1 MTDEKFLRTSQQ
13 GELDAVPMYNNLAK
27 KFENKNPEVSEMLKS
42 MAADEGKHALF
53 FKNISG
59 EVLKP
64 KQGLAKLVPGLMSV
78 FGAKFVFKFVAKFEY
93 SAYDRYAPWVE
104 KYPGL
109 ENVQADE
116 RKHGDMV
123 TEIIQKLKK
132 KK

>member
-1 MTDEKFLRTSQQ
+1 ML
-13 GELDAVPMYNNLAK
+13 NNK
-27 KFENKNPEVSEMLKS
+27 
-42 MAADEGKHALF
+42 EGT
-53 FKNISG
+53 
-59 EVLKP
+59 
-64 KQGLAKLVPGLMSV
+64 
-78 FGAKFVFKFVAKFEY
+78 
-93 SAYDRYAPWVE
+93 YDRYAPWVE